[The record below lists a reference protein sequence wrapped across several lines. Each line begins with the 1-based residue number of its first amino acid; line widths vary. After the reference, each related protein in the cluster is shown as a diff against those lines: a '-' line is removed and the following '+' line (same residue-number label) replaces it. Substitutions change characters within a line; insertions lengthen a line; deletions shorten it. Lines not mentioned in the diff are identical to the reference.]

1 MGCGLLRGMWDWL
14 WFSCGIARRGGL
26 LVAMFQG
33 SFASAGEVFILP
45 GGWALG
51 YHSMGFGHFPNI

>member
-1 MGCGLLRGMWDWL
+1 MGLALVFVWD
-14 WFSCGIARRGGL
+14 SARGGL
-26 LVAMFQG
+26 LVAMFRG